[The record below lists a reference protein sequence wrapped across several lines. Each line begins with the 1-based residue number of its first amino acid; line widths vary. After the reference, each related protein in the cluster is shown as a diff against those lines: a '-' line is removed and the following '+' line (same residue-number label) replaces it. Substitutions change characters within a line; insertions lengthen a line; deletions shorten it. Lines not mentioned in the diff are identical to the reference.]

1 MAVVVF
7 CFFVVPE
14 AVVPLIVV
22 VVLPFAVVPVFVSED
37 FVVVVVVVVV
47 VAKRFENLV
56 WLVVDAVVLSVEDSV
71 ADDDELLE
79 LELELSVLS
88 AYTDKKQAVK
98 SVSTTQKMIIIL
110 FCFFIV
116 V

>member
-1 MAVVVF
+1 M
-7 CFFVVPE
+7 
-14 AVVPLIVV
+14 VPLIVV
-22 VVLPFAVVPVFVSED
+22 VVLPFAVVPEFVSEG

-56 WLVVDAVVLSVEDSV
+56 WLVVDAVVLSVVDSV
-71 ADDDELLE
+71 VDVDELLE
-79 LELELSVLS
+79 LELEISVLS

-98 SVSTTQKMIIIL
+98 SVKKKKKMIIML

>member
-1 MAVVVF
+1 M
-7 CFFVVPE
+7 
-14 AVVPLIVV
+14 VPLIVV
-22 VVLPFAVVPVFVSED
+22 VVLPFAVVPEFVSED

-56 WLVVDAVVLSVEDSV
+56 WLVVDVVVLSVVDSV
-71 ADDDELLE
+71 ADDEELLE

>member
-14 AVVPLIVV
+14 AAVPLIVV
-22 VVLPFAVVPVFVSED
+22 VVLPFAVVPEFVSED

-71 ADDDELLE
+71 ADDEELLE

-88 AYTDKKQAVK
+88 A
-98 SVSTTQKMIIIL
+98 
-110 FCFFIV
+110 
-116 V
+116 